1 MRHPGLRPPPEPRHY
16 VRVGQAPAH
25 GTDCAPVRYQ
35 TIDIPPGDAGIEW
48 TARIMRDLILEAQ
61 GHPVVRDH
69 AERAVAGLPP
79 GRPELEVR
87 AVYDYIGA
95 NSEYRRDP
103 VINEWIRTPWYLLKC
118 EVEPW
123 QQRRTS
129 RKPQLDCDDLTGVS
143 LGMLASIGFDTVIR
157 VVSTLPTGQYNHV
170 YGLACLDSGRVLP
183 MDLTRY
189 RVPPS
194 APWPREY
201 RAFEVAA

>member
-1 MRHPGLRPPPEPRHY
+1 MRYPGVRPPAAPRHY
-16 VRVGQAPAH
+16 VRVGQAPTH
-25 GTDCAPVRYQ
+25 GADCAPVRYQ
-35 TIDIPPGDAGIEW
+35 TIDIPPGDAGIER

-79 GRPELEVR
+79 GRPEFEVR
-87 AVYDYIGA
+87 AVYDYVGA

-123 QQRRTS
+123 QQRQTS

-157 VVSTLPTGQYNHV
+157 VVSTLPTRQYNHV
-170 YGLACLDSGRVLP
+170 YGLACLDSRRVLP
-183 MDLTRY
+183 VDLTRY
-189 RVPPS
+189 RVPPDT
-194 APWPREY
+194 PWPREY